1 MTSRRVSFYYG
12 LGSRY
17 SYLAASQLERIETET
32 ACCFEWLPLQSGE
45 LIRRA
50 NRGLSP
56 FSGSAVSG
64 QYDWDYRQQD
74 AESWAEFYDVPYR
87 EPQAFRTDPAD
98 LALACWAADDHG
110 LLKEMSR
117 LLFEAVFVDNQV
129 ITRNH
134 LVVAA
139 RKLGLDGEAF
149 LAAIDGQNAAVKHEA
164 ALVRALGDGA
174 FGVPSFVVAGQLF
187 WGNDRLPLM
196 THALKTG
203 GRR

>member
-1 MTSRRVSFYYG
+1 MTFRRVPFYYG

-17 SYLAASQLERIETET
+17 SYLAASQLERIEAET
-32 ACCFEWLPLQSGE
+32 SCRFEWLPLQSGK

-50 NRGLSP
+50 NQGLSP
-56 FSGSAVSG
+56 FAGSAVSG

-74 AESWAEFYDVPYR
+74 AESWAEFYGVPYR
-87 EPQAFRTDPAD
+87 EPHAFRTDPAD
-98 LALACWAADDHG
+98 LALACWAADEQG
-110 LLKEMSR
+110 LLKEMSC
-117 LLFEAVFVDNQV
+117 LLFAAVFVENQV
-129 ITRNH
+129 ISRDH

-149 LAAIDGQNAAVKHEA
+149 LTAIDGRDAAAKHEA
-164 ALVRALGDGA
+164 ALERAIGDGA

-196 THALKTG
+196 THALTTR